1 VAYLE
6 EWDMSR
12 LDAAAKRGM
21 DLLLAGALT
30 LAALPVMFVLAL
42 LVRLSSPGP
51 VLFRQQRVGRDGES
65 FQLYKFRTMRV
76 ANAGPSVTAGGDR
89 RVTPVG
95 RWLRK
100 SKLDELPQ
108 LINVLAGDMSLVGPR
123 PEVPEYVR
131 HYDAEQRETLDVR
144 PGITGLSQILLL
156 GREEAMLAGRADA
169 EQFYLT
175 TIMPAKLSIDL
186 RYVRERTFL
195 GDLGLIVQTAV
206 AIARHREVPAEL
218 PPGVAAPAKRAPQGR

>member
-1 VAYLE
+1 MNRRP
-6 EWDMSR
+6 DS
-12 LDAAAKRGM
+12 AAKRGM
-21 DLLLAGALT
+21 DLVLAGALT
-30 LAALPVMFVLAL
+30 LVALPVMLVVAM

-51 VLFRQQRVGRDGES
+51 VLFRQQRVGRDGS
-65 FQLYKFRTMRV
+65 PFWLHKFRTMRV

-89 RVTPVG
+89 RVTAVG

-108 LINVLAGDMSLVGPR
+108 LINVLRGDMSLVGPR

-131 HYDAEQRETLDVR
+131 HYTAEQRETLGVR
-144 PGITGLSQILLL
+144 PGVTGLSQIVLL
-156 GREEAMLAGRADA
+156 GREEAMLAGRPDA
-169 EQFYLT
+169 EEFYLT

-195 GDLGLIVQTAV
+195 GDLGLILKTAL
-206 AIARHREVPAEL
+206 AIARHREVPPEL
-218 PPGVAAPAKRAPQGR
+218 PPGVEAPVKRAPQGR